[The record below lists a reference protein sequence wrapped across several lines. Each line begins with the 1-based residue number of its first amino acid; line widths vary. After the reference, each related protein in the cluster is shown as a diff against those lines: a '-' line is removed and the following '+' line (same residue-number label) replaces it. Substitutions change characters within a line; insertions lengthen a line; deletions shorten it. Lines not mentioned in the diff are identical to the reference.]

1 MKDVRKVTRKL
12 KSRRKALLRQYDS
25 EELHQLRVAIRRIR
39 GLLKQR
45 DGDEPRAIRKALGRL
60 ARQTNAARDWDT
72 FARYAL
78 ETLDENGGRA
88 VQPLLQRQ
96 LAAAHDETLKML
108 ASDEW
113 STTMGQWK
121 QYLKQEGA
129 QSFSLS
135 SATGELEEVRE
146 KASAAKNQALASR
159 DDRDWHAFRIAI
171 KDLRYTLDTL
181 DPAEQAARK
190 QVKAAIKLCKKLQ
203 DDLGCWHDT
212 VVHRRLLGQLEAMP
226 EAAAEAGV
234 GRAIEALGS
243 AIRTRGEA
251 CLDSAMKT
259 LAGKP
264 ALLQADAGQETSWDR
279 R

>member
-1 MKDVRKVTRKL
+1 MKNVRRITRKL

-45 DGDEPRAIRKALGRL
+45 TGKEPRAIRRSLGKL

-78 ETLDENGGRA
+78 QTLDDSGGRD
-88 VQPLLQRQ
+88 VGPLLQRQ
-96 LAAAHDETLKML
+96 LNAAHDEALQML
-108 ASDEW
+108 TSDAW
-113 STTMGQWK
+113 SAAMGQWK
-121 QYLKQEGA
+121 RYLKREGA
-129 QSFSLS
+129 KSFSRS
-135 SATGELEEVRE
+135 SATGDLDAVRE
-146 KASAAKNQALASR
+146 KAAAAKNQALASM

-171 KDLRYTLDTL
+171 KDLRYHLDTS
-181 DPAEQAARK
+181 DPGEHEAHKR
-190 QVKAAIKLCKKLQ
+190 VKAAIKLCKNLQ

-212 VVHRRLLGQLEAMP
+212 VVHHRLLTQLEAMP
-226 EAAAEAGV
+226 EAAGEKGV
-234 GRAIEALGS
+234 ARAVDALGRAIRA
-243 AIRTRGEA
+243 RGEA
-251 CLDSAMKT
+251 CLDSVMET

-264 ALLQADAGQETSWDR
+264 ELLRAGAEKELPWDR